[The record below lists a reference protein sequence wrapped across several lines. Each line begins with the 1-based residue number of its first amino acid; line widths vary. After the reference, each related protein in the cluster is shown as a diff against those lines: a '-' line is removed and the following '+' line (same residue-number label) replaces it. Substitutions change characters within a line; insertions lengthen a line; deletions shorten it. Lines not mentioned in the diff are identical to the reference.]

1 MFLLTWLVISIYAKT
16 GGKNGRHNNVTD
28 SSNIMAVSYL
38 AVQIFEHQ
46 LGSQFRAIPNAQRL
60 QVLRFDHLPPAAFLC
75 ALKHAPELTPF
86 GLKISLDD
94 WQLFKVIKENSAK
107 VSQAIKM
114 LTGRQKIPEDEE

>member
-1 MFLLTWLVISIYAKT
+1 MLYT
-16 GGKNGRHNNVTD
+16 
-28 SSNIMAVSYL
+28 
-38 AVQIFEHQ
+38 
-46 LGSQFRAIPNAQRL
+46 
-60 QVLRFDHLPPAAFLC
+60 
-75 ALKHAPELTPF
+75 LKHAPELTPF